1 MQNMRTRE
9 TYLKE
14 YGISDDY
21 AEKLR
26 NYCKTAKGEQQRWL
40 LECAQ
45 SACPDI
51 APQLFYSLSVGVGYI
66 NMSKA
71 QYIPIKRDDFQG
83 YLRKTLEV
91 LDRKLRWHNIS
102 L

>member
-1 MQNMRTRE
+1 MRTRE
-9 TYLKE
+9 TYLKD
-14 YGISDDY
+14 YGISNDY
-21 AEKLR
+21 AEKLKK
-26 NYCKTAKGEQQRWL
+26 YCKAVKGEQQKWL

-45 SACPDI
+45 IACPDI
-51 APQLFYSLSVGVGYI
+51 APQLFYSLCTGAGYI
-66 NMSKA
+66 NMSKT

-83 YLRKTLEV
+83 YLRKTLEA